1 MKNHIVFKFL
11 AIALCAL
18 ALTTALTGGLG
29 ILCLAAVNVS
39 EDNTVQSMY
48 QQEIANRLEQLTD
61 NIVSRYASETLGKC
75 PNRLV
80 NSRYLENGQLISN
93 WGFRENEVSYELIDS
108 RGKILTSTPLPAG
121 AVQEYRFSAISE
133 YYTVV
138 AGPSFAESQEAATE
152 ILKETMGTGFERQQ
166 TLNSAAVTGA
176 TEAAAEATTEDT
188 EKKEEETAPAE
199 SGEWGESDEIH
210 LLGFQTGAEEYGYYA
225 CRISTTPEYTVVFH
239 LTENA
244 FRDKQVWQLLDF
256 AWQHQNTLAIAL
268 GLGLL
273 AFASLAAFLCTTA
286 GRAPGSAEI
295 KPSGLNC
302 IPLDL
307 YACGVLGVVL
317 VIAYLGIEGF
327 EYLMGQRLV
336 ISASVYA
343 YGLYFCCLSFVGFC
357 FAFAAQV
364 KAPGHYWWKHS
375 LCGMCWR
382 LFVKC
387 CRLCIEGCVW
397 LWRKL
402 PKFLRDTFLWCCRL
416 CGRLAGVCVII
427 VKWALD
433 LCVRVLKWLFG
444 GIFRYFNR
452 VFSLLP
458 TMWQWLLT
466 GAVLLLMMI
475 ISVAERM
482 EGLFVLVVVAGIAL
496 VFYGANAYGTLLEAT
511 RRMRGGDLEIKV
523 DDRLL
528 AGTFR
533 DFAHELNGLA
543 DVAVVAAQKQL
554 MSERMKTELITN
566 VSHDI
571 KTPLTSIINYVDLLQ
586 KPHSPEDEKAY
597 LEVLARQSG
606 RMKKLIDD
614 LMEMSKASTG
624 NLPVEITVV
633 DAGEAVN
640 QALGEFA
647 DKLAAAQ
654 ITPVW
659 HQPDNTVTIRA
670 DGRLVWRAMSN
681 LLSNAVKYA
690 QPGTRLYVDMKAVDE
705 KVLISFK
712 NISRDQLNV
721 SADELLERFV
731 RGEASRNTEGS
742 GLGLN
747 IAQSLMELQHGRLE
761 LLVDGDL
768 FKVTLIFP
776 QAGER

>member
-11 AIALCAL
+11 AIVLCAL
-18 ALTTALTGGLG
+18 ALLTAVTGAVGICFVAAMDLG
-29 ILCLAAVNVS
+29 ES
-39 EDNTVQSMY
+39 RTVQSLY
-48 QQEIANRLEQLTD
+48 QQEIHTRLDFVSQ
-61 NIVSRYASETLGKC
+61 NIIGRYASEKLGKC

-80 NSRYLENGQLISN
+80 NGFYTETEDLLSAYDFRQEEISYQL
-93 WGFRENEVSYELIDS
+93 LDS
-108 RGKILTSTPLPAG
+108 RGKILYSNGNPAE
-121 AVQEYRFSAISE
+121 ASSEYRFSYVNAE
-133 YYTVV
+133 YYSVV
-138 AGPSFAESQEAATE
+138 AGPAVAESREDARELLRQ
-152 ILKETMGTGFERQQ
+152 TMGTGFEQENVQFTAPPAEGDDDRNIME
-166 TLNSAAVTGA
+166 TEA
-176 TEAAAEATTEDT
+176 TEPVASEKATDTED
-188 EKKEEETAPAE
+188 
-199 SGEWGESDEIH
+199 WSDDNYRI
-210 LLGFQTGAEEYGYYA
+210 LGFPTASDQLTYYA
-225 CRISTTPEYTVVFH
+225 CRVETTPDYTVVFQ
-239 LTENA
+239 LTDSA
-244 FRDKQVWQLLDF
+244 FTQSQMWAILEL
-256 AWQHQNTLAIAL
+256 AWQHQNTLAVML
-268 GLGLL
+268 GVGLL
-273 AFASLAAFLCTTA
+273 IFAALAAYLCTAA
-286 GRAPGSAEI
+286 GRSPGSDGV
-295 KPSGLNC
+295 KPGGLNC
-302 IPLDL
+302 LPLDF
-307 YACGVLGVVL
+307 YACAVFGIIVLFGFLVV
-317 VIAYLGIEGF
+317 EGS
-327 EYLMGQRLV
+327 EYLVRQRLAV
-336 ISASVYA
+336 AASVYA
-343 YGLYFCCLSFVGFC
+343 YGGYLCCLAFVGLC
-357 FAFAAQV
+357 YAFVAQV
-364 KAPGHYWWKHS
+364 KAPGHYWWHHS

-382 LFVKC
+382 LCVKC
-387 CRLCIEGCVW
+387 CRLCVACCVW

-402 PKFLRDTFLWCCRL
+402 PKVLRDTFLWCCRL
-416 CGRLAGVCVII
+416 CGRLAGVGVIL
-427 VKWALD
+427 VKWVAD
-433 LCVRVLKWLFG
+433 LCVRILRWFFR

-466 GAVLLLMMI
+466 GATLLLLMLI
-475 ISVAERM
+475 AVAERL
-482 EGLFVLVVVAGIAL
+482 EGLLVLVVLAGIAL
-496 VFYGANAYGTLLEAT
+496 VLYGSNAFGTLLDAT

-528 AGTFR
+528 AGSFR

-554 MSERMKTELITN
+554 KSERMKTELITN

-586 KPHSPEDEKAY
+586 KPHTPEDEKVY

-633 DAGEAVN
+633 NAGEAVN

-659 HQPDNTVTIRA
+659 QQPENTVYICA

-690 QPGTRLYVDMKAVDE
+690 QPGTRLYVDMTVVDQ

-731 RGEASRNTEGS
+731 RGEASRNTEVS

-747 IAQSLMELQHGRLE
+747 IAQSLMELQHGKLE

-776 QAGER
+776 KAEAQ

>member
-1 MKNHIVFKFL
+1 MKNHIIFKFL
-11 AIALCAL
+11 AIVLCAL

-29 ILCLAAVNVS
+29 ILCLAAADIS

-48 QQEIANRLEQLTD
+48 QREISIRLEQLTS
-61 NIVSRYASETLGKC
+61 NIVSRYASEALGKC

-80 NSRYLENGQLISN
+80 NSRYPETEQLISI
-93 WGFRENEVSYELIDS
+93 WDFYSDEVSYELVDS

-121 AVQEYRFSAISE
+121 AVQEYRFSTVAE
-133 YYTVV
+133 YYTVI
-138 AGPSFAESQEAATE
+138 AGPAFAESREAATE
-152 ILKETMGTGFERQQ
+152 ALQETMGTGYDRQQ
-166 TLNSAAVTGA
+166 PVQATGSATP
-176 TEAAAEATTEDT
+176 TEANSEDAPDEEEKTTEAV
-188 EKKEEETAPAE
+188 EEEWTEA
-199 SGEWGESDEIH
+199 DEVQLI
-210 LLGFQTGAEEYGYYA
+210 GFQTGSEEVAYYA
-225 CRISTTPEYTVVFH
+225 CRTEMSPEYTVVFH

-244 FRDKQVWQLLDF
+244 FREKQIWELLDF
-256 AWQHQNTLAIAL
+256 AWQHQTALAVAL

-273 AFASLAAFLCTTA
+273 AFAALAAFLCTTA
-286 GRAPGSAEI
+286 GRAPGSTEI
-295 KPSGLNC
+295 NPSGLNC
-302 IPLDL
+302 IPLDF
-307 YACGVLGVVL
+307 YAGAVFGLVLLMGW
-317 VIAYLGIEGF
+317 LGIEGF
-327 EYLMGQRLV
+327 DYLLRQKLV
-336 ISASVYA
+336 VSASVYA
-343 YGLYFCCLSFVGFC
+343 YGAYFCCLVFVGLC
-357 FAFAAQV
+357 YAFVAQV
-364 KAPGHYWWKHS
+364 KAPGHYWWTHS
-375 LCGMCWR
+375 LCGLCWR
-382 LFVKC
+382 LCVKC
-387 CRLCIEGCVW
+387 CRWCIAGCAW
-397 LWRKL
+397 LWRRL
-402 PKFLRDTFLWCCRL
+402 PKILRDTFLWCCRL

-433 LCVRVLKWLFG
+433 LCTRVLKWLFS

-475 ISVAERM
+475 IAVAERS
-482 EGLFVLVVVAGIAL
+482 EGMLVLVVVAGIAL
-496 VFYGANAYGTLLEAT
+496 VFYGSNAFGTLLEAT

-523 DDRLL
+523 DDRLM
-528 AGTFR
+528 AGSFR

-554 MSERMKTELITN
+554 KSERMKTELITN

-586 KPHSPEDEKAY
+586 KPHTPEDEKTY
-597 LEVLARQSG
+597 LEVLARQSA

-659 HQPDNTVTIRA
+659 HQPENTVTIRA

-690 QPGTRLYVDMKAVDE
+690 QPGTRLYVDMKTVDE
-705 KVLISFK
+705 KVFISFK

-721 SADELLERFV
+721 SAEELLERFV